1 MLSLGGGHDPGAIPP
16 FRVPGMLAQPDLWGY
31 NQLLL
36 VCFWGGLY
44 PIDGVSGQRGQST
57 LQREAATRADSGTY
71 VCHAENSA
79 GAIRATAFV
88 SVRGR

>member
-1 MLSLGGGHDPGAIPP
+1 MPSHLSGSLECWHSWIC
-16 FRVPGMLAQPDLWGY
+16 V
-31 NQLLL
+31 
-36 VCFWGGLY
+36 VITSCFLSAFAGGLY

-57 LQREAATRADSGTY
+57 LRREAATRADSGTY